1 MEFCDAGSIS
11 DLIEVCHIKFK
22 ENEIAI
28 ILKCILKGLSY
39 LHERKKIHRD
49 IKAANILIN
58 AKGELKICKNN
69 ANMHFEINF
78 FQQLIL
84 EYLLS

>member
-1 MEFCDAGSIS
+1 MEFCDAGSVS

-58 AKGELKICKNN
+58 AKGELKICKKR
-69 ANMHFEINF
+69 
-78 FQQLIL
+78 
-84 EYLLS
+84 EYAF